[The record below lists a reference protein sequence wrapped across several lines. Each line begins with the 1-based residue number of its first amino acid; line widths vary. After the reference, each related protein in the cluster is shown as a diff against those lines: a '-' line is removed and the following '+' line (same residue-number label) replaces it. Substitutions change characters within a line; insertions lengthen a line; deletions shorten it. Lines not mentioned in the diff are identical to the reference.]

1 MTEIAI
7 IKTNSGETII
17 ATSEVPVDNYQEYNF
32 ITLVH
37 PLEIITRH
45 ELLRELYYLKPLVP
59 MSTAKVLTI
68 NVSNILTM
76 APLRKELVDGYE
88 DGVQKAFYGK
98 ALKELD
104 FGGDIERE
112 PDDEF
117 SQQDLEEYA
126 EAIIKGKVN

>member
-59 MSTAKVLTI
+59 MSSAKVLTI

-112 PDDEF
+112 TDDEY
-117 SQQDLEEYA
+117 SHQDLEEYA

>member
-59 MSTAKVLTI
+59 MSSAKVLTI

-112 PDDEF
+112 IDDEF